1 MEAYYEQNSINFWI
15 YTICLLIILS
25 VTITIY
31 IKIKSIYPVVVKQ
44 SFLHLILLGILPT
57 TMIAWIGMLFDVCA
71 KMLAVVTLYLMGV
84 SIILLRRYALIFLR
98 EMPKIHD
105 CPHLKYQLQLMQE
118 IKDHS
123 VIYYIGVIYFFLM
136 GTVFFLDFF

>member
-1 MEAYYEQNSINFWI
+1 
-15 YTICLLIILS
+15 
-25 VTITIY
+25 
-31 IKIKSIYPVVVKQ
+31 
-44 SFLHLILLGILPT
+44 
-57 TMIAWIGMLFDVCA
+57 MIAWIGMLFDVCA